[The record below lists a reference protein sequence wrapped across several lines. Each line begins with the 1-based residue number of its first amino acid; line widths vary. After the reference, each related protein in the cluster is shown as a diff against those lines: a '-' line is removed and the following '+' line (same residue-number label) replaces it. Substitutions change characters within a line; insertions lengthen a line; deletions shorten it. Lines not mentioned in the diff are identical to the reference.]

1 MDASRTGGE
10 LPELEI
16 ATGGDMQ
23 AAALASQRASRT
35 ASLIA
40 SRAALTPHASAEQ
53 VLDGMRKLSDIAP
66 AVDTIE
72 TTEESTAASRLAFYL
87 TFSSYTVTSSIV
99 VSPAWCS
106 PRSTSPTCGGDSSLR
121 P

>member
-1 MDASRTGGE
+1 
-10 LPELEI
+10 
-16 ATGGDMQ
+16 MQ